1 MTHEMTFSKAGLPT
15 PQALVSALRSLE
27 LDIGLGGV
35 AIIKMD
41 KTGAWVLGAEQTEI
55 EPDSLWAVN
64 PFSFMHGY
72 IAWGDGEVLG
82 EVMASVSQPL
92 PEVDAAPEGAKK
104 GWEAQRGMLM
114 KCMGGEHQGLEAR
127 YTVTSVGGRRAI
139 QMLASDIA
147 EQVEKDYSNPV
158 PVVKLGRTRYQ
169 HKSYGRIYTPEFA
182 LEKWVGLD
190 EPTVPDSDP
199 VEGDERPQLAGT
211 HDPETGG
218 EPTEPPR
225 RRRR

>member
-1 MTHEMTFSKAGLPT
+1 MTNEMTFSKAGLPT

-82 EVMASVSQPL
+82 EDGISQPTS
-92 PEVDAAPEGAKK
+92 P
-104 GWEAQRGMLM
+104 RGRS
-114 KCMGGEHQGLEAR
+114 C
-127 YTVTSVGGRRAI
+127 T
-139 QMLASDIA
+139 
-147 EQVEKDYSNPV
+147 
-158 PVVKLGRTRYQ
+158 
-169 HKSYGRIYTPEFA
+169 
-182 LEKWVGLD
+182 
-190 EPTVPDSDP
+190 
-199 VEGDERPQLAGT
+199 
-211 HDPETGG
+211 
-218 EPTEPPR
+218 R
-225 RRRR
+225 RREKRLGGPAGYDDEVHEW

>member
-1 MTHEMTFSKAGLPT
+1 MTNEMTFSKAGLPT
-15 PQALVSALRSLE
+15 PQALVHALRSLE

-55 EPDSLWAVN
+55 EADSLWAVN

-92 PEVDAAPEGAKK
+92 PEVEAAPEGAKK

-114 KCMGGEHQGLEAR
+114 KCMGGEHRGLEAR

-147 EQVEKDYSNPV
+147 EQVEKDYSKPV

-190 EPTVPDSDP
+190 EPDSDP
-199 VEGDERPQLAGT
+199 IEGDERPQLSGT

-225 RRRR
+225 RRRRR